1 MSTES
6 QTAIERITDVLIEHR
21 DIVCVTGDPDVVAHD
36 ILGHALSVE
45 ELARELFVADSW
57 QDRDFMLK
65 VWRTAPND
73 HAVKKHWLR
82 VATAIRT
89 ALLGAGS

>member
-1 MSTES
+1 MSDET

-65 VWRTAPND
+65 VWRTAPDD
-73 HAVKKHWLR
+73 HAVKKHWRR
-82 VATAIRT
+82 VATTLRSAI
-89 ALLGAGS
+89 LGSD

>member
-1 MSTES
+1 MSDET

-21 DIVCVTGDPDVVAHD
+21 DIVCVTGDPDVVARD

-65 VWRTAPND
+65 VWRTAAD
-73 HAVKKHWLR
+73 DQAVKKHWRR
-82 VATAIRT
+82 VAAALRTAI
-89 ALLGAGS
+89 LGSD